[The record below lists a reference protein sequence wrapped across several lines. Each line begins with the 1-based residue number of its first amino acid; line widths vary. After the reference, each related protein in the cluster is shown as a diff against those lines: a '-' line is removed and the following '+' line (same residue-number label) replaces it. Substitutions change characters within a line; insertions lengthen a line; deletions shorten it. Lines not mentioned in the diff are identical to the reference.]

1 MLLHWTMIERYYV
14 QCGNDDDGDDNLRPP
29 EVPLPRGWSVFR
41 SVKKIAP
48 CHATCS
54 PLSLVRLSNKDR
66 ERPRAR
72 IRTSVL
78 VTGDNI
84 LSHHFHSIPLFT
96 RFISPFC
103 RSVSEDE
110 TSNKLRTNVV
120 YVKDHERERKVSGC
134 IGRRK
139 KSIESSKFILQNV
152 STANAVKSKAIRKM
166 KQESRCVEKIRENLM
181 LKYMQMSCISS
192 LQT

>member
-1 MLLHWTMIERYYV
+1 MYSARMTMTATIIWGL
-14 QCGNDDDGDDNLRPP
+14 QKFHFH
-29 EVPLPRGWSVFR
+29 GWSVFR

-72 IRTSVL
+72 TRTGVL

-84 LSHHFHSIPLFT
+84 LSHHFHSIPLFV

-110 TSNKLRTNVV
+110 PSNKLRTNVLH
-120 YVKDHERERKVSGC
+120 VKDLTNETFSEEFRLRKALE
-134 IGRRK
+134 IPNL
-139 KSIESSKFILQNV
+139 FY
-152 STANAVKSKAIRKM
+152 KM
-166 KQESRCVEKIRENLM
+166 L
-181 LKYMQMSCISS
+181 
-192 LQT
+192 

>member
-1 MLLHWTMIERYYV
+1 MYSAGMTMTATIIWGL
-14 QCGNDDDGDDNLRPP
+14 QKFHFH
-29 EVPLPRGWSVFR
+29 GWSVFR

-54 PLSLVRLSNKDR
+54 LLSLVQLSNKDR

-78 VTGDNI
+78 VTDDNI

-110 TSNKLRTNVV
+110 TSNKLRTNVI
-120 YVKDHERERKVSGC
+120 YVKDLTKRAKSSGC
-134 IGRRK
+134 IGRRILK
-139 KSIESSKFILQNV
+139 VLSLFYKMSQQPSKV
-152 STANAVKSKAIRKM
+152 ST
-166 KQESRCVEKIRENLM
+166 
-181 LKYMQMSCISS
+181 
-192 LQT
+192 

>member
-1 MLLHWTMIERYYV
+1 MIAGMTMTATII
-14 QCGNDDDGDDNLRPP
+14 GG
-29 EVPLPRGWSVFR
+29 LPKFHFYGWSVFR

-72 IRTSVL
+72 TRTGVL

-84 LSHHFHSIPLFT
+84 LSYHFHSIPLFA

-110 TSNKLRTNVV
+110 TSNKLCTNVV
-120 YVKDHERERKVSGC
+120 YVKDLTNETFSEQFRLRGAFNVRNFKL
-134 IGRRK
+134 
-139 KSIESSKFILQNV
+139 ILQNDLLINE
-152 STANAVKSKAIRKM
+152 AESKPIRDSISKIEKYYSIIIRKD
-166 KQESRCVEKIRENLM
+166 SREKI
-181 LKYMQMSCISS
+181 
-192 LQT
+192 

>member
-1 MLLHWTMIERYYV
+1 MTATIIRGLQKFHFH
-14 QCGNDDDGDDNLRPP
+14 
-29 EVPLPRGWSVFR
+29 GWSVFR

-72 IRTSVL
+72 TRTSVL

-84 LSHHFHSIPLFT
+84 LSHHFHSIPLFA

-110 TSNKLRTNVV
+110 TSNKLRTNVP
-120 YVKDHERERKVSGC
+120 YVKGLVLTN
-134 IGRRK
+134 
-139 KSIESSKFILQNV
+139 ESEKLGLHRSSNVKNSRFILQNALTWPKV
-152 STANAVKSKAIRKM
+152 NKKL
-166 KQESRCVEKIRENLM
+166 EK
-181 LKYMQMSCISS
+181 
-192 LQT
+192 